1 MEGLCC
7 YELMEYFGETIMTYY
22 TFYESPVGRLLLVS
36 DRENLT
42 GLYMNE
48 SSFREVVQ
56 GEWQEDSD
64 QPVLKKT
71 TSQLDGYFNGRL
83 TSFDLPLSMKG
94 TKFQQKV
101 WMALEEIPFGVT
113 ISYKELA
120 TRIGNP
126 AASRA
131 VGLANGRN
139 PISIIVPCHRVI
151 GANGKLVGYGG
162 GIDRKER
169 LLMFEQA
176 VVNNGPQ
183 AMGKTVNSE

>member
-1 MEGLCC
+1 MIC
-7 YELMEYFGETIMTYY
+7 Y
-22 TFYESPVGRLLLVS
+22 TFFESPIGKLLLIS
-36 DRENLT
+36 DRQSLN
-42 GLYMNE
+42 GLYMKE
-48 SSFREVVQ
+48 SSFNEKIQ
-56 GEWQEDSD
+56 SGWQEDD
-64 QPVLKKT
+64 ELPVFKKAT
-71 TSQLDGYFNGRL
+71 AQLNGYFNGSL
-83 TSFDLPLSMKG
+83 TAFDLPLLMNG

-101 WMALEEIPFGVT
+101 WNELKKIPYGVT

-120 TRIGNP
+120 ARIGNP

-162 GIDRKER
+162 GIKRKER

-183 AMGKTVNSE
+183 RMQN